1 MTSSCYGIFL
11 LDGFFVSGRVLRLGF
26 FAETFSESSFCRAS
40 FLICEAILL
49 SMSIFGFSLGFGSS
63 LITLVGVG
71 SSFFIYWD
79 DLNDE
84 MLEEA
89 D

>member
-1 MTSSCYGIFL
+1 MTNSCYGTFL
-11 LDGFFVSGRVLRLGF
+11 LDGLLFASTVLRLGL
-26 FAETFSESSFCRAS
+26 FAETFSESSFYRAS

-71 SSFFIYWD
+71 SSFLIY
-79 DLNDE
+79 
-84 MLEEA
+84 
-89 D
+89 